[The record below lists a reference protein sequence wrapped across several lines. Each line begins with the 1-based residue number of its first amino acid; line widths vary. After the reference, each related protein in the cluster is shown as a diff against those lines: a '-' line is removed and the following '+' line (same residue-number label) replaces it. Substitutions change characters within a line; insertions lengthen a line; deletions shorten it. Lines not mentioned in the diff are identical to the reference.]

1 MTWLRRRIRR
11 DQRGLTMVELLVT
24 MPIALIVL
32 GGLTITLVR
41 TDHWGQQVQE
51 QSAQQTDARALVS
64 TFVSDFRQA
73 YYGIGAPVASG
84 FNATSLTFY
93 SPDRMS
99 PFHLR
104 KISYRL
110 SGKQFQRSSLV
121 SSQTFVD
128 PPPNWTF
135 PGTAGWT
142 TLLPLVTNT
151 DIFTYYDSNGAVYN
165 GTDPT
170 QISRVDIK
178 LTASTGGQQPR
189 ITTYTASAVLRG
201 TNQ

>member
-1 MTWLRRRIRR
+1 MI
-11 DQRGLTMVELLVT
+11 ELLVT
-24 MPIALIVL
+24 MPIALIVI
-32 GGLTITLVR
+32 GGLTFTLVR
-41 TDHWGQQVQE
+41 TNHWGQQVQE

-64 TFVSDFRQA
+64 TFVSDLRQA
-73 YYGIGAPVASG
+73 YFGTGAPIASG
-84 FNATSLTFY
+84 FTSTSLTFY

-110 SGKQFQRSSLV
+110 SGQQFQRSSLV

-135 PGTAGWT
+135 PGTAGWV
-142 TLLPLVTNT
+142 TLLPLVTNS
-151 DIFTYYDSNGAVYN
+151 DIFTYYDASGAVYT
-165 GTDPT
+165 GTDPA
-170 QISRVDIK
+170 QVLRVDIK